1 MTGWRNVG
9 IVYRKELLESLRDR
23 RTVISMIVVP
33 TLAMPAVMLAL
44 GTMAVKLVSR
54 AQQEIPKV
62 MVLGGEDSPKT
73 LAALRG
79 LKTIESAPASQ
90 DYTNLI
96 SEKKIR
102 AAVEIPRGFD
112 AALQTGEHKTV
123 QIYVYEGEM
132 KSTFGAQPIEQYF
145 RELSETT
152 LGERLAAHHF
162 PQRLLKPFEV
172 RKTNVAPPQK
182 VSGNLM
188 GMVIPYL
195 IILMCMTGA
204 IYPAVDVTAGEKER
218 GTIETLLCSPVARAH
233 LVLGKCLMVLTAA
246 LVTML
251 LSLSSTGLS
260 FVMLKKLAFGPAHG
274 PHTLPVTIDLSSLA
288 AVFAIMVPMAL
299 FFAATMLAIALFS
312 RSTKEAQ
319 SYLQPLLIA
328 AIMPAV
334 ASLLPGV
341 ELNSWLAFIPIVN
354 VSLVS
359 KEILSGTYHWGYI
372 ALIFGSTCAYAAT
385 ALAVAV
391 RLFKRETVL
400 FRT

>member
-1 MTGWRNVG
+1 MISLRKIGV
-9 IVYRKELLESLRDR
+9 VYRKELLESLRDR

-73 LAALRG
+73 LAALRA
-79 LKTIESAPASQ
+79 LKTLDLAPASQ

-96 SEKKIR
+96 SEKKLR
-102 AAVEIPRGFD
+102 AAIEVPRGFD
-112 AALQTGEHKTV
+112 AALQSGEQKTV

-132 KSTFGAQPIEQYF
+132 KSTFAAQHLEQFF
-145 RELSETT
+145 RQLSDTT
-152 LGERLAAHHF
+152 LHERLTAHNF
-162 PQRLLKPFEV
+162 PQHLLKPFEV
-172 RKTNVAPPQK
+172 RKTNVAPPEK
-182 VSGNLM
+182 VSGNLI

-204 IYPAVDVTAGEKER
+204 IYPAVDLTAGEKER
-218 GTIETLLCSPVARAH
+218 GTIETLLCSPVPRTH
-233 LVLGKCLMVLTAA
+233 LVFGKCLMVLTAA
-246 LVTML
+246 LVTTL

-260 FVMLKKLAFGPAHG
+260 FGLLKKLAFGAAHAAQA
-274 PHTLPVTIDLSSLA
+274 LPVTINFGSMA
-288 AVFAIMVPMAL
+288 AVFAMMLPMAL
-299 FFAATMLAIALFS
+299 FFSATMLAIALFS

-328 AIMPAV
+328 AILPAV

-341 ELNSWLAFIPIVN
+341 ELNSRLALIPIVN
-354 VSLVS
+354 ISLVS
-359 KEILSGTYHWGYI
+359 KEVLSGTYHWGYI
-372 ALIFGSTCAYAAT
+372 ALIFGSTCVYAAA

-391 RLFKRETVL
+391 ALFKRETVL